1 MRTKKIFLFDLD
13 GVLIDSKKNME
24 VSWETLTKKYK
35 VKIPFINY
43 LRYIGFPFLKILKK
57 LKVSPK
63 LYKKFENEYKINSL
77 KNLNFI
83 KIHKGVLKTFKLL
96 KKDKKIIGILTSKEK
111 VRTLAILSKLKI
123 KVDIVLCPY
132 KNLKGKPNPKQIN
145 HLAKKKRVSK
155 SEIVYV
161 GDMKVDKQTAKNA
174 KVDYIHANYGYGKKV
189 KTKYS
194 INKIDDIISRNLGIS

>member
-1 MRTKKIFLFDLD
+1 M
-13 GVLIDSKKNME
+13 
-24 VSWETLTKKYK
+24 
-35 VKIPFINY
+35 
-43 LRYIGFPFLKILKK
+43 
-57 LKVSPK
+57 
-63 LYKKFENEYKINSL
+63 
-77 KNLNFI
+77 
-83 KIHKGVLKTFKLL
+83 
-96 KKDKKIIGILTSKEK
+96 TSKEK

-174 KVDYIHANYGYGKKV
+174 KVDYIHANYGYSKKL
-189 KTKYS
+189 KQNIQLT
-194 INKIDDIISRNLGIS
+194 R

>member
-1 MRTKKIFLFDLD
+1 MKCLKILSEKILVRTKKIFLFDLD
-13 GVLIDSKKNME
+13 GVLMNSKKNME
-24 VSWETLTKKYK
+24 VSWETLTKKYN

-111 VRTLAILSKLKI
+111 FER
-123 KVDIVLCPY
+123 
-132 KNLKGKPNPKQIN
+132 
-145 HLAKKKRVSK
+145 
-155 SEIVYV
+155 
-161 GDMKVDKQTAKNA
+161 
-174 KVDYIHANYGYGKKV
+174 
-189 KTKYS
+189 
-194 INKIDDIISRNLGIS
+194 

>member
-13 GVLIDSKKNME
+13 GVLIDSKKNMK
-24 VSWETLTKKYK
+24 VSWEMLTKKYNL
-35 VKIPFINY
+35 KIPFINY
-43 LRYIGFPFLKILKK
+43 LRHIGFPFLKILKK
-57 LKVSPK
+57 LKVSSK

-83 KIHKGVLKTFKLL
+83 KIHRGVLKTLKSL
-96 KKDKKIIGILTSKEK
+96 KKEKKIIGILTSKER

-123 KVDIVLCPY
+123 KVDLILCPH
-132 KNLKGKPNPKQIN
+132 KNLNGKPNPKQIN
-145 HLAKKKRVSK
+145 NLAKKKRVSK
-155 SEIVYV
+155 NEIVYV

-174 KVDYIHANYGYGKKV
+174 KVDYIHANYGYDKKV

-194 INKIDDIISRNLGIS
+194 INKINDIISRNLGIS

>member
-1 MRTKKIFLFDLD
+1 
-13 GVLIDSKKNME
+13 ME
-24 VSWETLTKKYK
+24 VSWETLTKKYN

-96 KKDKKIIGILTSKEK
+96 KKKKNNWNF
-111 VRTLAILSKLKI
+111 
-123 KVDIVLCPY
+123 DF
-132 KNLKGKPNPKQIN
+132 
-145 HLAKKKRVSK
+145 KRKSSNVSNSFKTQNK
-155 SEIVYV
+155 S
-161 GDMKVDKQTAKNA
+161 
-174 KVDYIHANYGYGKKV
+174 
-189 KTKYS
+189 
-194 INKIDDIISRNLGIS
+194 